1 MSQSLRSNIDFIKQL
16 AVCST
21 VERRKL
27 LENASN
33 KNIKALAELCLN
45 LLRGNLPIDYKTKSK
60 LKKHQKSIQL
70 LARRRVPLK
79 NKREL
84 INQRGSAG
92 FLLPLASLAVPM
104 LANLTGH
111 LVNKV
116 FKK

>member
-1 MSQSLRSNIDFIKQL
+1 MSESLRSNIDFIKRL
-16 AVCST
+16 AVCSAA
-21 VERRKL
+21 ERRNL
-27 LENASN
+27 LEHASN
-33 KNIKALAELCLN
+33 KNIKALSELCLN
-45 LLRGNLPIDYKTKSK
+45 LLRGNLPIDDKTKSK
-60 LKKHQKSIQL
+60 FKKHQRSIQL

-79 NKREL
+79 NKREI

-111 LVNKV
+111 LVNKA